1 MAKVSSV
8 NNLSRRRRDFFF
20 FFGTD
25 LSSDVLIA
33 RLAGTGKLKIHTTA
47 AEDKYRKK
55 RKTKKISRHPRAVSG
70 QNLTAWRRYIR
81 MTNESLSWYVGG
93 GEVKHDY
100 WIA

>member
-20 FFGTD
+20 FLWTD

-55 RKTKKISRHPRAVSG
+55 RKTKKISRRPRIVSAV
-70 QNLTAWRRYIR
+70 RR
-81 MTNESLSWYVGG
+81 TESDGMETLYYV
-93 GEVKHDY
+93 
-100 WIA
+100 